1 MLPINQ
7 IITGDCRELAKSI
20 PDHSVDLIFTDPPYV
35 KKFMYL
41 YDWLSDE
48 CGRILKPNGFVLCY
62 VGTYWKDVVMEKM
75 ARNWQYYFDFILLNA
90 GNSPIMWTRKVISR
104 HKSIIAYRRPEDTDA
119 HPRTNV
125 LSSWVGGG
133 QDKRYHTWGQDES
146 SARYYID
153 CFSKRDDLVFDP
165 FCGGGTTAAVC
176 KIIGRDFITCD
187 IDPVAVETARAR
199 VSNTQMI
206 MDLPRDLQPEF
217 DMQPRE

>member
-1 MLPINQ
+1 MINLPINEVLE
-7 IITGDCRELAKSI
+7 GDCRELVKQI
-20 PDHSVDLIFTDPPYV
+20 PDGSIDLIFTDPPYI

-48 CGRILKPNGFVLCY
+48 APRILKPNAFLLTY
-62 VGTYWKDVVMEKM
+62 VGTYWKYDVMQKM
-75 ARNWQYYFDFILLNA
+75 ARNWEYYFDFILLNA

-104 HKSIIAYRRPEDTDA
+104 HKSIIAYRKPEDTNA

-125 LSSWVGGG
+125 LSFWVGGG

-176 KIIGRDFITCD
+176 KTIGRNFITCD
-187 IDPVAVETARAR
+187 VNHATLETARAR
-199 VSNTQMI
+199 VSATQMV
-206 MDLPRDLQPEF
+206 MDLPTNLQVV
-217 DMQPRE
+217 ML